1 MSRVA
6 PSTQLHRT
14 AFVLPMEQ
22 SFIRNV
28 GFSTGRRKQMFRAMI
43 LWLMGVPLILVLL
56 IWYFFF

>member
-1 MSRVA
+1 
-6 PSTQLHRT
+6 
-14 AFVLPMEQ
+14 MEQ

-43 LWLMGVPLILVLL
+43 LWLMGVPLIFVLL

>member
-1 MSRVA
+1 
-6 PSTQLHRT
+6 
-14 AFVLPMEQ
+14 MEQ

-43 LWLMGVPLILVLL
+43 LWLMGVPLILVLV

>member
-6 PSTQLHRT
+6 PLLDSAAPRSSC
-14 AFVLPMEQ
+14 PMEQ

-28 GFSTGRRKQMFRAMI
+28 EFSTGRRKQMFRAMI